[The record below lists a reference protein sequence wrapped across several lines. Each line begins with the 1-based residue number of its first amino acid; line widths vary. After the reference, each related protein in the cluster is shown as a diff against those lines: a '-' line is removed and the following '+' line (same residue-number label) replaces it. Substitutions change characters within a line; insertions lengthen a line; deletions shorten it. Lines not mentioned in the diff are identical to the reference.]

1 MFLAFEGVD
10 GAGKS
15 TQARLLAEH
24 LERKGREVVICRE
37 PGGTE
42 LGEELR
48 RILLDPGSGNLEPEV
63 EVLLFM
69 AARAQLCNKVIRP
82 ELEAA
87 KVVISDR
94 FLWSSVVY
102 QGIVGGL
109 GVDEVLAIGRF
120 ATRDLLPDLTVLIDL
135 DPAVSHSGLDDGD
148 RMESR
153 GIEFQRRVREGFV
166 SLAAEFSDSFVLID
180 GSASVEQVHQQVLE
194 ALPQEQP

>member
-1 MFLAFEGVD
+1 MFLAFEGAD

-15 TQARLLAEH
+15 TQVKLRAEH
-24 LERKGREVVICRE
+24 FERQGREVVICRE

-42 LGEELR
+42 LGEKLR
-48 RILLDPGSGNLEPEV
+48 GILLDPGSGDMGPEA

-69 AARAQLCNKVIRP
+69 AARAQLCSRVIRP
-82 ELEAA
+82 ALEAG

-109 GVDEVLAIGRF
+109 GVEAVLAIGRV
-120 ATRDLLPDLTVLIDL
+120 ATRGLLPDLTVLVDL
-135 DPAVSHSGLDDGD
+135 APEDSHSGLDEDD

-153 GIEFQRRVREGFV
+153 GLDFQRQVREGFL
-166 SLAAEFSDSFVLID
+166 SLAEEFSDNFALID
-180 GSASVEQVHQQVLE
+180 GGGSVEQVHGRVIK
-194 ALPQEQP
+194 ALPQVQS

>member
-1 MFLAFEGVD
+1 MFLAFEGAD

-15 TQARLLAEH
+15 TQVKLLAEH
-24 LERKGREVVICRE
+24 FERQGREVVICRE

-42 LGEELR
+42 LGEKLR
-48 RILLDPGSGNLEPEV
+48 GILLDPGSGDMGPEA

-69 AARAQLCNKVIRP
+69 AARAQLCSRVIRP
-82 ELEAA
+82 ALEAG

-109 GVDEVLAIGRF
+109 GIEEVLSIGRV
-120 ATRDLLPDLTVLIDL
+120 ATGGLLPELTFLIDL
-135 DPAVSHSGLDDGD
+135 DPAASHSSLDEGD

-153 GIEFQRRVREGFV
+153 GLDFQREVREGFAG
-166 SLAAEFSDSFVLID
+166 LAADFPDNFALID
-180 GSASVEQVHQQVLE
+180 GSGSVEQVHEQVIK
-194 ALPQEQP
+194 ALPQKQS

>member
-15 TQARLLAEH
+15 TQVRLLGEH

-37 PGGTE
+37 PGGTS

-48 RILLDPGSGNLEPEV
+48 RILLDPGSGDLEPEV

-69 AARAQLCNKVIRP
+69 AARAQLCNQVIRP
-82 ELEAA
+82 ELEAG

-109 GVDEVLAIGRF
+109 GIEEVLSVGEV
-120 ATRDLLPDLTVLIDL
+120 ATRGLLPDFTFVVDL
-135 DPAVSHSGLDDGD
+135 DPAVSHSGLDEGD

-153 GIEFQRRVREGFV
+153 GVEFQRQVRQGFV
-166 SLAAEFSDSFVLID
+166 SLAEEFTDSFILID
-180 GSASVEQVHQQVLE
+180 GSASVDQVHQRVLE
-194 ALPQEQP
+194 ALAQEQP

>member
-1 MFLAFEGVD
+1 MFLAFEGAD

-15 TQARLLAEH
+15 TQVKLLAEH
-24 LERKGREVVICRE
+24 LERQGREVLICRE

-42 LGEELR
+42 LGEKLR
-48 RILLDPGSGNLEPEV
+48 GILLNPESGDMDPEV

-69 AARAQLCNKVIRP
+69 AARAQLCSSVIRP
-82 ELEAA
+82 ALEAG

-109 GVDEVLAIGRF
+109 GIEEVLSIGRV
-120 ATRDLLPDLTVLIDL
+120 ATRGLLPDLTFLIDL
-135 DPAVSHSGLDDGD
+135 DPEAAHSGLDEGD

-153 GIEFQRRVREGFV
+153 GLDFQHRVRDGFAA
-166 SLAAEFSDSFVLID
+166 LAGDFSDSFALID
-180 GSASVEQVHQQVLE
+180 GSGSVEQVHEQVIK
-194 ALPQEQP
+194 ALPQKQS

>member
-1 MFLAFEGVD
+1 MFVAFEGVD

-15 TQARLLAEH
+15 TQVRLLGEH
-24 LERKGREVVICRE
+24 LERNGREVVICRE
-37 PGGTE
+37 PGGTS

-48 RILLDPGSGNLEPEV
+48 RILLDPGSGDLQPEV

-82 ELEAA
+82 ELEAG

-102 QGIVGGL
+102 QGVVGGL
-109 GVDEVLAIGRF
+109 GVEEVLAIGRV
-120 ATRDLLPDLTVLIDL
+120 ATRGLLPELTFLVDL
-135 DPAVSHSGLDDGD
+135 DPAASHSGLDDGD

-153 GIEFQRRVREGFV
+153 GIEFQRRVRDGF
-166 SLAAEFSDSFVLID
+166 LALSEEFKDSFILID
-180 GSASVEQVHQQVLE
+180 GGASIEQVHQQVLD

>member
-1 MFLAFEGVD
+1 MFLAFEGAD

-15 TQARLLAEH
+15 TQVKLLAEH
-24 LERKGREVVICRE
+24 FERQGREVVICRE

-42 LGEELR
+42 LGEKLR
-48 RILLDPGSGNLEPEV
+48 GILLDPGSGDMGPEA

-69 AARAQLCNKVIRP
+69 AARAQLCSRVIRP
-82 ELEAA
+82 ALEAG

-109 GVDEVLAIGRF
+109 GVEAVLAIGRV
-120 ATRDLLPDLTVLIDL
+120 ATRGLLPDLTVLVDL
-135 DPAVSHSGLDDGD
+135 APEDSHSGLDEDD

-153 GIEFQRRVREGFV
+153 GLDFQRQVREGFL
-166 SLAAEFSDSFVLID
+166 SLAEEFSDNFALID
-180 GSASVEQVHQQVLE
+180 GGGSVEQVHGRVIK
-194 ALPQEQP
+194 ALPQVQS

>member
-1 MFLAFEGVD
+1 MFLAFEGAD

-15 TQARLLAEH
+15 TQVKLLAEH
-24 LERKGREVVICRE
+24 FERQGREVVICRE

-42 LGEELR
+42 LGEKLR
-48 RILLDPGSGNLEPEV
+48 GILLDPGSGDMGPEA

-69 AARAQLCNKVIRP
+69 AARAQLCSRVIRP
-82 ELEAA
+82 ALESG

-109 GVDEVLAIGRF
+109 GIEEVLSIGRV
-120 ATRDLLPDLTVLIDL
+120 ATGGLLPELTFLIDL
-135 DPAVSHSGLDDGD
+135 DPAAAHSSLDEGD

-153 GIEFQRRVREGFV
+153 GLDFQRAVREGFV
-166 SLAAEFSDSFVLID
+166 GLATDFSDSFALID
-180 GSASVEQVHQQVLE
+180 GSGSVEQVHEQVIK
-194 ALPQEQP
+194 ALPQKQS

>member
-1 MFLAFEGVD
+1 MFLAFEGAD

-15 TQARLLAEH
+15 TQVKLLAEH
-24 LERKGREVVICRE
+24 FERQGREVVICRE

-42 LGEELR
+42 LGEKLR
-48 RILLDPGSGNLEPEV
+48 GILLDPGSGDMGSEA

-69 AARAQLCNKVIRP
+69 AARAQLCSRVIRP
-82 ELEAA
+82 ALEAG

-109 GVDEVLAIGRF
+109 GIEEVLSIGRV
-120 ATRDLLPDLTVLIDL
+120 ATGGLLPELTFLIDL
-135 DPAVSHSGLDDGD
+135 DPADAHSSLDEGD

-153 GIEFQRRVREGFV
+153 GLDFQCEVREGFAG
-166 SLAAEFSDSFVLID
+166 LAADFSDSFALID
-180 GSASVEQVHQQVLE
+180 GSGSVEQVHEQVIK
-194 ALPQEQP
+194 ALPQKQS

>member
-1 MFLAFEGVD
+1 MFVAFEGVD

-15 TQARLLAEH
+15 TQVRLLGEH
-24 LERKGREVVICRE
+24 LERSGREVVICRE
-37 PGGTE
+37 PGGTG

-48 RILLDPGSGNLEPEV
+48 RILLDPGSGDLQPEV

-82 ELEAA
+82 ELEAG

-102 QGIVGGL
+102 QGVVGGL
-109 GVDEVLAIGRF
+109 GVEEVLAIGRV
-120 ATRDLLPDLTVLIDL
+120 ATRGLLPDLTFLVDL
-135 DPAVSHSGLDDGD
+135 DPAASHSGLDDGD

-153 GIEFQRRVREGFV
+153 GIEFQRRVREGF
-166 SLAAEFSDSFVLID
+166 LALAEEFKDSFILID
-180 GSASVEQVHQQVLE
+180 GGASIEQVHQQVLD

>member
-1 MFLAFEGVD
+1 MFLAFEGAD

-15 TQARLLAEH
+15 TQVKLLAEH
-24 LERKGREVVICRE
+24 FERQGREVVICRE

-42 LGEELR
+42 LGEKLR
-48 RILLDPGSGNLEPEV
+48 GILLDPGSGDMGPEA

-69 AARAQLCNKVIRP
+69 AARAQLCSRVIRP
-82 ELEAA
+82 ALEAG

-109 GVDEVLAIGRF
+109 GIEEVLSIGRV
-120 ATRDLLPDLTVLIDL
+120 ATGGLLPELTFLIDL
-135 DPAVSHSGLDDGD
+135 DPADAHSSLDEGD

-153 GIEFQRRVREGFV
+153 GLDFQREVREGFAG
-166 SLAAEFSDSFVLID
+166 LAADFSDNFALID
-180 GSASVEQVHQQVLE
+180 GSGSVEQVHEQVIK
-194 ALPQEQP
+194 ALPQKQS

>member
-1 MFLAFEGVD
+1 MFLAFEGAD

-15 TQARLLAEH
+15 TQVKLLAEH
-24 LERKGREVVICRE
+24 FERQGREVVICRE

-42 LGEELR
+42 LGEKLR
-48 RILLDPGSGNLEPEV
+48 GILLDPGSGDMGPEA

-69 AARAQLCNKVIRP
+69 AARAQLCSRVIRP
-82 ELEAA
+82 AIEAG

-109 GVDEVLAIGRF
+109 GIEEVLSIGRV
-120 ATRDLLPDLTVLIDL
+120 ATGGLLPELTFLIDL
-135 DPAVSHSGLDDGD
+135 DPADAHSSLDEGD

-153 GIEFQRRVREGFV
+153 GLDFQREVREGFAG
-166 SLAAEFSDSFVLID
+166 LAADFSDNFALID
-180 GSASVEQVHQQVLE
+180 GSGSVEQVHEQVIK
-194 ALPQEQP
+194 ALPQKQS

>member
-1 MFLAFEGVD
+1 M
-10 GAGKS
+10 
-15 TQARLLAEH
+15 LL
-24 LERKGREVVICRE
+24 CRE

-48 RILLDPGSGNLEPEV
+48 RILLVTGGEMDPEV

-69 AARAQLCNKVIRP
+69 AARAQRCNKVIRP
-82 ELEAA
+82 ALEAG

-109 GVDEVLAIGRF
+109 GVEEVLSIGRV
-120 ATRDLLPDLTVLIDL
+120 ATRGLLPDLTVLVDL
-135 DPAVSHSGLDDGD
+135 DPEDSHSGLDEDD

-153 GIEFQRRVREGFV
+153 GLDFQRRVREGFL
-166 SLAAEFSDSFVLID
+166 SLAEEFSDNFALID
-180 GSASVEQVHQQVLE
+180 GGGSVEQVHGRVVE
-194 ALPQEQP
+194 ALPQVQS

>member
-15 TQARLLAEH
+15 TQVRLLAQH
-24 LERKGREVVICRE
+24 LEGQGREVLLCRE

-48 RILLDPGSGNLEPEV
+48 RILLVTGGEMDSEV

-82 ELEAA
+82 ALEAG

-109 GVDEVLAIGRF
+109 GIEEVLSIGRV
-120 ATRDLLPDLTVLIDL
+120 ATGGLLPELTFLIDL
-135 DPAVSHSGLDDGD
+135 DPAAAHSSLDEGD

-153 GIEFQRRVREGFV
+153 GLDFQRAVREGFV
-166 SLAAEFSDSFVLID
+166 GLATDFSDSFALID
-180 GSASVEQVHQQVLE
+180 GSGSVEQVHEQVIK
-194 ALPQEQP
+194 ALPQKQS